1 MVKNFRL
8 YPQDFSAGIVVF
20 LIALPL
26 CLGIALASDAPLM
39 SGVISGAVGGI
50 IVSLLSGSQLSV
62 SGPAAGLT
70 VVVATMIA
78 NLGSFEACLAA
89 ITVAGLFQ
97 IGFGLLR
104 LGGIADYI
112 PFSVIRGMLVGI
124 GLLIVFKQLS
134 YALGINS
141 TFESDIS
148 FTEPMHYSSTLADLL
163 SPIYRISPTTLS
175 ISIIGV
181 SILILWDK
189 AKKNKLSKFFEYIPG
204 PLVVVMFGILCNEAL
219 LSMLP
224 KYALLKE
231 GNVLVNIP
239 VHDSMK
245 ELYASLHKPNLENLF
260 SPSIIKSG
268 FIIALIASI
277 ETLLSIEATD
287 KLDPYNRISSTNKEL
302 FAQGIGNT
310 MCGLLGG
317 LPITSVI
324 VRSSANIQA
333 GGRTR
338 LSSFYHGLLLLIS
351 ILVIPTLLNKI
362 PLACLAAI
370 LIVIGYK
377 LASYDVIKKSVL
389 APQEQSIPFIITVL
403 GVVFFD
409 LLTGVIAGA
418 LIGVI
423 FALKANNHAVM
434 TVVNDDQ
441 LYLIRFNK
449 DVSFVHR
456 SMLKDILESIPQ
468 DMPLLIDGSRALFV
482 DRDIVEVIDN
492 YIAGAKRRG
501 IEVSTKHIFRNN
513 FITTKTTH
521 G

>member
-1 MVKNFRL
+1 
-8 YPQDFSAGIVVF
+8 
-20 LIALPL
+20 
-26 CLGIALASDAPLM
+26 
-39 SGVISGAVGGI
+39 
-50 IVSLLSGSQLSV
+50 
-62 SGPAAGLT
+62 
-70 VVVATMIA
+70 
-78 NLGSFEACLAA
+78 
-89 ITVAGLFQ
+89 
-97 IGFGLLR
+97 
-104 LGGIADYI
+104 
-112 PFSVIRGMLVGI
+112 
-124 GLLIVFKQLS
+124 
-134 YALGINS
+134 
-141 TFESDIS
+141 
-148 FTEPMHYSSTLADLL
+148 
-163 SPIYRISPTTLS
+163 
-175 ISIIGV
+175 
-181 SILILWDK
+181 
-189 AKKNKLSKFFEYIPG
+189 
-204 PLVVVMFGILCNEAL
+204 
-219 LSMLP
+219 
-224 KYALLKE
+224 
-231 GNVLVNIP
+231 
-239 VHDSMK
+239 
-245 ELYASLHKPNLENLF
+245 
-260 SPSIIKSG
+260 
-268 FIIALIASI
+268 
-277 ETLLSIEATD
+277 
-287 KLDPYNRISSTNKEL
+287 
-302 FAQGIGNT
+302 
-310 MCGLLGG
+310 
-317 LPITSVI
+317 
-324 VRSSANIQA
+324 
-333 GGRTR
+333 
-338 LSSFYHGLLLLIS
+338 
-351 ILVIPTLLNKI
+351 
-362 PLACLAAI
+362 LACLAAI